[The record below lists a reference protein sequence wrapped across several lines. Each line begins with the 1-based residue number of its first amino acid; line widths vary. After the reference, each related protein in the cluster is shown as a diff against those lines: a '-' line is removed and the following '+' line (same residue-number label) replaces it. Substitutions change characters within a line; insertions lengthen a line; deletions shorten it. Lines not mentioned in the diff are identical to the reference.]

1 MTFILAIIGMVEIV
15 GRWFVFKKLNV
26 HPVWS
31 LLPFIRDGVLYKKV
45 WGDAKY
51 CIAPILFYAICNW
64 VMNRSIYRNT
74 PYYLFAFV
82 LMILYIAMTILTYR
96 RLGKVFNASPS
107 MVLGLTICGPF
118 FILLLGLD
126 KDATYDI
133 SMVASPSQVWSRY
146 RSRAQK

>member
-1 MTFILAIIGMVEIV
+1 
-15 GRWFVFKKLNV
+15 
-26 HPVWS
+26 
-31 LLPFIRDGVLYKKV
+31 
-45 WGDAKY
+45 
-51 CIAPILFYAICNW
+51 
-64 VMNRSIYRNT
+64 MNRSIYRNT

-82 LMILYIAMTILTYR
+82 LMILYLAMTILTYR